1 MKIRYSR
8 DEDILIIELSDEKIE
23 YAEEAGPIIV
33 HFSGKRKPVLLEI
46 LDASEFLT
54 EAMKLTMK
62 LKDEKPVDMKI

>member
-23 YAEEAGPIIV
+23 YAEEMGPIVV
-33 HFSGKRKPVLLEI
+33 HFSDRRKPILLEI
-46 LDASEFLT
+46 LDASEFLS

>member
-1 MKIRYSR
+1 MWVL
-8 DEDILIIELSDEKIE
+8 E
-23 YAEEAGPIIV
+23 
-33 HFSGKRKPVLLEI
+33 FNWPVLLEI